1 MAHPY
6 SLDTSHAQSRWNTL
20 DAFTQGYIEAAMWT
34 LTDDKGHNL
43 DYLGLHDIAEETIE
57 QAITDC
63 ASFQAANR
71 TLLDRATDESG
82 RGDES
87 HGHDLW
93 LTRNG
98 HGAGFWDRGYSD
110 AIADPL
116 TDAALACGE
125 MIWYLGDDGLVYGV

>member
-71 TLLDRATDESG
+71 TLLDRATEESG
-82 RGDES
+82 RGEES

-116 TDAALACGE
+116 IYAAHVYGE
-125 MIWYLGDDGLVYGV
+125 MNWYLGDDGLVYGM